1 MGVRSAAKAIILDG
15 DKVLLNKCRD
25 EPNGDYYS
33 LPGGGQEKYET
44 LFEALVRECREE
56 TGYHVEPMRFA
67 ALMEEICDDPFI
79 RGTYPDY
86 AHKMLH
92 IFVCTLASQ
101 KVSEP
106 TETDESQV
114 ACEWVA
120 INRISSVNLL
130 PKAVKEHFSELLSEE
145 NGLFLG
151 SEHIPHNHG

>member
-56 TGYHVEPMRFA
+56 TGYRVEPLRFA

-79 RGTYPDY
+79 RETYPDY

-101 KVSEP
+101 
-106 TETDESQV
+106 T
-114 ACEWVA
+114 
-120 INRISSVNLL
+120 
-130 PKAVKEHFSELLSEE
+130 
-145 NGLFLG
+145 
-151 SEHIPHNHG
+151 